1 MVIIKGKKKT
11 KQRLGRPPMNPEI
24 ARNKRIVTFV
34 TECELTQLK
43 SIAEKE
49 KTSLS
54 AVVHNIIS
62 NSILD

>member
-1 MVIIKGKKKT
+1 MVKITGKRKI
-11 KQRLGRPPMNPEI
+11 KQRLGRPPMNPGI
-24 ARNKRIVTFV
+24 VRNKRIVTFV
-34 TECELTQLK
+34 TECELIKLK

-49 KTSLS
+49 KASLS